1 MFPRD
6 LEALKVKDPSRPRG
20 RGVSLSLKEARGVLF
35 KCGER
40 LESSLEMLQCMRIA
54 RGGVKALSVLK

>member
-40 LESSLEMLQCMRIA
+40 LESSLE
-54 RGGVKALSVLK
+54 